1 MPIPSDS
8 DIASYH
14 DRHTPDPDDPRAVLA
29 RFRQRLRAGN
39 YDALLGH
46 GLRRTLQGAA
56 ADAGLEAE
64 IGALRLTLI
73 RLLNEEH
80 DPSRLAASVARIAG
94 VAVQAA
100 RLRVGADTDLTTI
113 RTHLLRELEAVEQ
126 EVAEETQRR
135 QETIHHGHS

>member
-1 MPIPSDS
+1 MPTSQ
-8 DIASYH
+8 
-14 DRHTPDPDDPRAVLA
+14 DRDTRFQPNGATPEPNDPRAVLA

-126 EVAEETQRR
+126 EVAQETQRR

>member
-1 MPIPSDS
+1 MPTPSDR
-8 DIASYH
+8 DIAFHH
-14 DRHTPDPDDPRAVLA
+14 DRATPDPNDPRAVLA
-29 RFRQRLRAGN
+29 RFRQRLRAGS

-73 RLLNEEH
+73 RLLHEEH

-100 RLRVGADTDLTTI
+100 RLRVGSDTDLETI

-126 EVAEETQRR
+126 DVTQETQRK
-135 QETIHHGHS
+135 QETIHHDQS